1 VTKWT
6 STALSVTNKY
16 QSERSRR
23 PFENKTL
30 KTVIKCT
37 STALSVTESF
47 YFCIL
52 NFLNNYMTA
61 NTLFYII
68 IAIIIINFIVDKVL
82 DALNAKHFN
91 DALPKDL
98 QDVYD
103 ETEYKKSQNYKA
115 TNYKFGIITSTF
127 SIVLTLGF
135 LFFDGFEFVDT
146 IARSYSENPIIIALI
161 FFGII
166 MIGSDIITTPFSY
179 FSTFVIE
186 EKFGFNKTT
195 IKTFFIDKLKGWL
208 MIAIVGGGI
217 FALIIW
223 FYNSTSQYFWLYAWG
238 LVAVFTIFMNMF
250 YSRLIV
256 PLFNKQTPLEEGT
269 LRDNISAYAKTVG
282 FNLDKIFVLNGSKR
296 STKAN
301 AYFSGFGSEKRVTLY
316 DTLINDLDE
325 EEIVAV
331 LAHEVGHYKK
341 KHIIFNLLSSILLTG
356 LTLYILS
363 LFISNPLLSNAL
375 GVEIPSFHIGLIAFG
390 MLYSPIS
397 EITGLIMNYFSRVF
411 EYQADDYAKNTF
423 KAEPLITSLKKLSKN
438 SLSNLTPHPAYVF
451 MHYSHPTLL
460 QRIKNLRK

>member
-1 VTKWT
+1 
-6 STALSVTNKY
+6 
-16 QSERSRR
+16 
-23 PFENKTL
+23 
-30 KTVIKCT
+30 
-37 STALSVTESF
+37 
-47 YFCIL
+47 
-52 NFLNNYMTA
+52 MTA

-68 IAIIIINFIVDKVL
+68 ITILIISFIVDKFL

-103 ETEYKKSQNYKA
+103 EAEYKKSQNYKA
-115 TNYKFGIITSTF
+115 TKYKFGLLTSTF

-135 LFFDGFEFVDT
+135 LIFDGFEFVDD
-146 IARSYSENPIIIALI
+146 IARSYSDNSIIIALI
-161 FFGII
+161 FFAII

-179 FSTFVIE
+179 YSTFVIE

-195 IKTFFIDKLKGWL
+195 KKTFILDKIKGWL
-208 MIAIVGGGI
+208 MTAIIGGGI
-217 FALIIW
+217 LALIIW
-223 FYNSTSQYFWLYAWG
+223 LYQVTGEYFWLYAWG
-238 LVAVFTIFMNMF
+238 LVAVFTLFMNMF
-250 YSRLIV
+250 YSKLIV
-256 PLFNKQTPLEEGT
+256 PLFNKQTPLEEGI
-269 LRDNISAYAKTVG
+269 LRDNISKYAKTVG
-282 FNLDKIFVLNGSKR
+282 FKLDKIFVIDGSKR

-316 DTLINDLDE
+316 DTLIKDLE
-325 EEIVAV
+325 EDEIVAV

-341 KHIIFNLLSSILLTG
+341 KHIIFNLFASILLTG

-390 MLYSPIS
+390 LLYSPIS
-397 EITGLIMNYFSRVF
+397 EITGLIMNIFSRKF
-411 EYQADDYAKNTF
+411 EYQADDFAKNTY

-460 QRIKNLRK
+460 ERIGNLRK